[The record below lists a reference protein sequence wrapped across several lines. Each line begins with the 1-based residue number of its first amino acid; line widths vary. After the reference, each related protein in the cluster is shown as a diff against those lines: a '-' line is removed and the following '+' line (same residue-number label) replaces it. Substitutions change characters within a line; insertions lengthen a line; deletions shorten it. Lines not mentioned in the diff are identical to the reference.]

1 MDLKC
6 LVCKRQVHYAQLSTF
21 ESWCWLIAVTL
32 PLATLASLAHTLR
45 PQWSALNPSLWC
57 SPTTSTQF
65 DAQQTSKPWSFY
77 IKRPRVF
84 IQQSKTGVL
93 FRRGRR
99 YFVTYWD
106 NVWFTYFCNKFP
118 CLVFHYH
125 ISHLPL
131 NVIHKDKD
139 KEKNTTTTK
148 ITFSWV
154 WQPTSFRLTQYHF
167 VLTDGTQRHTRL
179 WLPLSLFSGKS
190 LLLNLQDPHQPLSS
204 GRSGKHW

>member
-6 LVCKRQVHYAQLSTF
+6 LVCNRQVHYAQLSTF
-21 ESWCWLIAVTL
+21 ESRCWLIAVTL
-32 PLATLASLAHTLR
+32 PLSTLASLAHTLR
-45 PQWSALNPSLWC
+45 PQC
-57 SPTTSTQF
+57 
-65 DAQQTSKPWSFY
+65 DVQQTSKPWSFY

-139 KEKNTTTTK
+139 KEKKHNNNKNNFLLSLATNK
-148 ITFSWV
+148 FSPHPILLCIDQWHSV
-154 WQPTSFRLTQYHF
+154 THKSLTSFIII
-167 VLTDGTQRHTRL
+167 L
-179 WLPLSLFSGKS
+179 WKVIVVKS
-190 LLLNLQDPHQPLSS
+190 SRSS
-204 GRSGKHW
+204 SAFIEWKVW